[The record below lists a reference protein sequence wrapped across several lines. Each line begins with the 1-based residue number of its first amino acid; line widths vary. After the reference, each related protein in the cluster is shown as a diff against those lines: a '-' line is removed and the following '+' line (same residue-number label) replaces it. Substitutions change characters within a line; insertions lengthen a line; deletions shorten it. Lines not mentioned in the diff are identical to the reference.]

1 MVELI
6 KSKDLIKLAG
16 ARHIE
21 NQKQALVALREEFNT
36 RAVAKTKRCIDRH
49 LRFYNYRST
58 YDFGLDAESMKVFL
72 AELTLAGFRYKFEY
86 DHNSRPRWSWIP
98 NKWSRFWP
106 LGTRATPNKLVCLY
120 ITW

>member
-6 KSKDLIKLAG
+6 KPEYLIQLSE

-21 NQKQALVALREEFNT
+21 NQKQALVALREGFNT
-36 RAVAKTKRCIDRH
+36 RAVAEAKRGIGRH
-49 LRFYNYRST
+49 LRLYNYRST

-86 DHNSRPRWSWIP
+86 DHNSRSRWSWIP

-106 LGTRATPNKLVCLY
+106 LSISTTPNKLVCIY